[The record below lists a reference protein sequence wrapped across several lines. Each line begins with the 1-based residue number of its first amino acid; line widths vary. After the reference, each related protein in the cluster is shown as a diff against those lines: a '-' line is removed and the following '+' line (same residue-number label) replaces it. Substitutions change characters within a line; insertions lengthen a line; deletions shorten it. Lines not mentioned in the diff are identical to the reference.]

1 MLSGRAYSTHTH
13 RKIPPEDLHD
23 HSPLIRDAQSATPR
37 PIGEK
42 QIYKLVHG
50 VYHKAGLLKGNRK
63 GGYDLRVHS
72 LRKFFKTQL
81 MALGVRTYYVDYMMG
96 HTISTYHDIQSKG
109 IEFLR
114 NMYSNASLSTRPKAQ
129 ASKIDM
135 VKEFAR
141 GLGLNPEEVLNRNA
155 LAGPHRIY
163 ATNQEREDDQIR
175 ALSRA
180 FMDNLKK
187 ELALR

>member
-1 MLSGRAYSTHTH
+1 MLKRN
-13 RKIPPEDLHD
+13 E
-23 HSPLIRDAQSATPR
+23 
-37 PIGEK
+37 
-42 QIYKLVHG
+42 
-50 VYHKAGLLKGNRK
+50 N

-81 MALGVRTYYVDYMMG
+81 MALGVQTDYVDYMAG

-109 IEFLR
+109 IEFHR
-114 NMYSNASLSTRPKAQ
+114 NVYSNAGFSIRPKAQ
-129 ASKIDM
+129 TSKIEM
-135 VKEFAR
+135 VKEFVR
-141 GLGLNPEEVLNRNA
+141 GLGLNPEDVLTRNA
-155 LAGPHRIY
+155 LAEPHRIY

-187 ELALR
+187 ELSLR